1 MTRDTVLLYF
11 ALKYDGDFNKIYHAI
26 DTHEQ
31 IDFTTFNKLMST
43 VKHKYITIVDP
54 RYPNYLK
61 DKYNPPIVLF
71 YQGNIKLF
79 ENKFVEP
86 KYAALD
92 SGNRFISTAYPVSD
106 SSNRLLFDYVIMAES
121 QKDLDFLI
129 KHVNQ
134 KGVSLKEYNTYKKAI
149 NLTR

>member
-1 MTRDTVLLYF
+1 MTKDTILLYF
-11 ALKYDGDFNKIYHAI
+11 ALKYDGDFNKIYQAI
-26 DTHEQ
+26 DTNER
-31 IDFTTFNKLMST
+31 INFADFNKLMST

-79 ENKFVEP
+79 ENGSIEP
-86 KYAALD
+86 KYAALE
-92 SGNRFISTAYPVSD
+92 SGNRFISTVSPVLD
-106 SSNRLLFDYVIMAES
+106 DPTHFVFDYVIMAEN

-129 KHVNQ
+129 EHINN
-134 KGVSLKEYNTYKKAI
+134 KGVPLKNYEKVKENIKE
-149 NLTR
+149 R